1 MKSQQRNDEIKTKMS
16 TSSNTDYFTTYTDGH
31 DSWWALEGY
40 SSYRIKNGSLVY
52 ENNSIRFQYENGGY
66 GPAKQPSDPLRIYL
80 YAHPSLKRGT
90 TNSLSDMIS
99 YIKKHGDNVYNVN
112 ITSSLI
118 TVYAFPLYSRSFRY
132 DIGTLT
138 EDDKSIIYDEIGEL
152 PYGNRKHTTSYG
164 QNDIKWTLKNCKK
177 MLNGSIYVL
186 LWSDDSVY
194 CGNITPS
201 RFQEWFPK
209 QYEDMDMDRYEI
221 TKDCQFGF
229 VTYPNDECPSRIL
242 FDIYNNEMDEDTFYI
257 SSMTFEGADF
267 KDGLYVIKFS
277 VSDNKFR
284 YLLSSQDRALALV
297 KVITKTKVRPASD
310 GDICA
315 GSIWYGPFLCEI
327 WNDRHGKIF
336 HVWTCDQY
344 KGTSSFGLSTYPKGK
359 VIVDAYDGHDTVK
372 MIIQLPVSKIAS
384 HNNEYAD
391 VDSQRVI
398 FASPYDCEAFVN
410 FMISLQK

>member
-1 MKSQQRNDEIKTKMS
+1 MKSRQRNDEIKTKMS
-16 TSSNTDYFTTYTDGH
+16 TSSSADYFVKYQIGEKTLWHLPD
-31 DSWWALEGY
+31 DS
-40 SSYRIKNGSLVY
+40 RNIKQGSLVY
-52 ENNSIRFQYENGGY
+52 ENNGIRFQYENGGY
-66 GPAKQPSDPLRIYL
+66 GPEKQPSDPLRIYL

-152 PYGNRKHTTSYG
+152 PYGNRKYTTSYG
-164 QNDIKWTLKNCKK
+164 QNDTKWTLKNCMK
-177 MLNGSIYVL
+177 MIDGSTSVL
-186 LWSDDSVY
+186 LWNDDNIY

-209 QYEDMDMDRYEI
+209 QYELMDIDRYEI
-221 TKDCQFGF
+221 RQDCKFGF
-229 VTYPNDECPSRIL
+229 VTYPNEECPNRII
-242 FDIYNNEMDEDTFYI
+242 FDDSYDWTFYI

-267 KDGLYVIKFS
+267 RNGFYIIKFS
-277 VSDNKFR
+277 VDGNKYR

-310 GDICA
+310 GDIFV

-336 HVWTCDQY
+336 HVWSCDQY

-372 MIIQLPVSKIAS
+372 MIIQLPISKIAS
-384 HNNEYAD
+384 HNNEYVD